1 MGEYTDRQYD
11 MQLEVNGKEVRI
23 KDFVQEVIS
32 GSIVGMVRSLKGI
45 EEPQTIDL
53 TIRIR

>member
-1 MGEYTDRQYD
+1 MGEYTDRQFD

-23 KDFVQEVIS
+23 KDFVQEVMAA
-32 GSIVGMVRSLKGI
+32 SIVGMVKTLKGI
-45 EEPQTIDL
+45 EEPEAIGL